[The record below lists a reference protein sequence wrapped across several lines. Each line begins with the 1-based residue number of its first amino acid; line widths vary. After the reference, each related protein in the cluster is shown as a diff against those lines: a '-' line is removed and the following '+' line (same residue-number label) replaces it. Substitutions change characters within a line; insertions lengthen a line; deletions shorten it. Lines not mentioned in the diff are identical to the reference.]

1 MNCRRRIVERI
12 GIEALGLFIAR
23 LEKETSMR
31 KIAIITGASSGIGA
45 ATAIA
50 LAERGVD
57 SIVTFNSHEDRVRDV
72 VEAVSQKGAKAVPL
86 RLDVGESAGFAA
98 FRDQVTAVLER
109 EWKASSFNYLVNNA
123 GFLQV
128 ALFEDTTEELFDAY
142 MRVLF
147 KGPYFL
153 TQALLPVLADGGS
166 IVNVTS
172 NSISMAGMGAGVSAY
187 ASVKGGLTT
196 LTRYMAKEFSR
207 RGIRVNSVE
216 PGATRTRIADDAYD
230 KYPAVIQ
237 QIVETTAMGRLGDA
251 SDVGAAIAAVLSDD
265 FRWVT
270 GQHIEASGGARLSVG
285 S

>member
-1 MNCRRRIVERI
+1 MDWH
-12 GIEALGLFIAR
+12 ALGLFMATVR
-23 LEKETSMR
+23 SGDFMR
-31 KIAIITGASSGIGA
+31 KIAIITGASSGIGG
-45 ATAIA
+45 ATAVA

-72 VEAVSQKGAKAVPL
+72 VEAVRERGAKAVPL
-86 RLDVGESAGFAA
+86 RLDVGESASFAA
-98 FRDQVTAVLER
+98 FRDEVIAALDSD
-109 EWKASSFNYLVNNA
+109 WKASSFDYLVNNA
-123 GFLQV
+123 GFLQM

-153 TQALLPVLADGGS
+153 TQALLPVLADGGA

-172 NSISMAGMGAGVSAY
+172 NSIFQSGMAAGASAY
-187 ASVKGGLTT
+187 ASMKGGLTT

-207 RGIRVNSVE
+207 RGIRVNSVA
-216 PGATRTRIADDAYD
+216 PGATRTRIGDDAYG
-230 KYPAVIQ
+230 KYPEVIQ
-237 QIVETTAMGRLGDA
+237 QIVEMTALGRLGEA
-251 SDVGAAIAAVLSDD
+251 NDVGAAIAAVLSDD

-270 GQHIEASGGARLSVG
+270 GQHIEASGGARLSVA